1 VRKVDR
7 IPLAGAGELRRELRL
22 SRGLRAGIALALAG
36 LLAAALALALDR
48 PKPPSL
54 LPTGADG
61 VIVLDVS
68 GSIGPR
74 EYGQLAQALD
84 EAVTERRRYGLV
96 VFSDVAYEVFPP
108 GTDPAQVRA
117 VRRFFVPS
125 RARARPL
132 GTFRVG
138 NDIYLASPW
147 TGAFTGGTR
156 ISFGLALAHYIVRR
170 DRLRRPAVL
179 LLSDLQSDPR
189 DFASIERVLAQ
200 YARDRIP
207 LRVVGLQAPARTQEF
222 FDRVRDLPGAGL
234 AEPALPVEPAVDR
247 RPGSIETPV
256 ALAAACLGLLLLL
269 AANELACG
277 RLTWSPTGR
286 AGS

>member
-1 VRKVDR
+1 VRRADR
-7 IPLAGAGELRRELRL
+7 IPLAGAGELRRELRI
-22 SRGLRAGIALALAG
+22 SRALRTGIALALAG

-48 PKPPSL
+48 RKLPSL
-54 LPTGADG
+54 LPTGSDG

-68 GSIGPR
+68 GSVGPR

-96 VFSDVAYEVFPP
+96 IFSDVAYEVFPP
-108 GTDPAQVRA
+108 GTDPDQVRA

-125 RARARPL
+125 RTRARPL

-138 NDIYLASPW
+138 DAVYLASPW

-156 ISFGLALAHYIVRR
+156 ISFGLELAHAIVRR

-179 LLSDLQSDPR
+179 LISDLEYEPR
-189 DFASIERVLAQ
+189 DVAAVERVLAR

-207 LRVVGLQAPARTQEF
+207 LRVVGLQAPARAQEF
-222 FDRVRDLPGAGL
+222 FDRVQDLPGTRL
-234 AEPALPVEPAVDR
+234 AEPAVPVEPAVSR
-247 RPGSIETPV
+247 RQGSVEAPV
-256 ALAAACLGLLLLL
+256 ALGAACLGLLLLL

-286 AGS
+286 TGS

>member
-1 VRKVDR
+1 MRRADR
-7 IPLAGAGELRRELRL
+7 IPLAGAGELRRELRI
-22 SRGLRAGIALALAG
+22 SRVLRAGIALALAT

-54 LPTGADG
+54 LPSGSDG

-68 GSIGPR
+68 SSVGPR
-74 EYGQLAQALD
+74 EYGQLSQALD

-138 NDIYLASPW
+138 DAVYLASPW
-147 TGAFTGGTR
+147 TGAFIGGTR
-156 ISFGLALAHYIVRR
+156 ISLGLALAHQIVRR

-179 LLSDLQSDPR
+179 LLSDLESDPR
-189 DFASIERVLAQ
+189 DFGAIERVLAQ

-207 LRVVGLQAPARTQEF
+207 LRVVGLQARDRAQEF
-222 FDRVRDLPGAGL
+222 FDRVRDLPGTRL
-234 AEPALPVEPAVDR
+234 AEPAVPVEPTVDR
-247 RPGSIETPV
+247 RHGSVEAPV
-256 ALAAACLGLLLLL
+256 ALGAACLGLLLLL

-277 RLTWSPTGR
+277 RLTWSPSGR

>member
-1 VRKVDR
+1 M
-7 IPLAGAGELRRELRL
+7 

-36 LLAAALALALDR
+36 LLAAALVLALDR
-48 PKPPSL
+48 PKLPSL
-54 LPTGADG
+54 LPTGSDG

-68 GSIGPR
+68 GSVGPR

-96 VFSDVAYEVFPP
+96 IFSDLAYEVFPP

-125 RARARPL
+125 RARARRL

-138 NDIYLASPW
+138 DAVYLASPW

-156 ISFGLALAHYIVRR
+156 ISFGLQLAHEIVRR
-170 DRLRRPAVL
+170 DGLRRPAVL
-179 LLSDLQSDPR
+179 LISDLQYEPR
-189 DFASIERVLAQ
+189 DFAAIERALAQ
-200 YARDRIP
+200 YARDGIP
-207 LRVVGLQAPARTQEF
+207 LRVVGLQAAGRAQEF
-222 FDRVRDLPGAGL
+222 FDRVRDLPGTQL
-234 AEPALPVEPAVDR
+234 AEPAVPVEPAVNGED
-247 RPGSIETPV
+247 GSVEAPV
-256 ALAAACLGLLLLL
+256 ALGAACLGLLLLL
-269 AANELACG
+269 AANEVACG
-277 RLTWSPTGR
+277 RLTWSPTRG